1 MRLFLLRHAQAADTW
16 PDADRVLTPKG
27 RAQVEKLCRALDP
40 KPFADTVQIWH
51 SPFARALETAELFK
65 AGMRLPAPL
74 LEVGSITPEDNPAGI
89 ARTIASLACFGGDL
103 MVVSHN
109 PLLENLAALLLKSA
123 FGSVYF
129 RKCTLA
135 SLSLI
140 EEPSIAC
147 EYGMWSLDFIA
158 PPSMLA

>member
-1 MRLFLLRHAQAADTW
+1 M
-16 PDADRVLTPKG
+16 G
-27 RAQVEKLCRALDP
+27 
-40 KPFADTVQIWH
+40 
-51 SPFARALETAELFK
+51 
-65 AGMRLPAPL
+65 LPAPL

>member
-109 PLLENLAALLLKSA
+109 PLLENLAALLPVLPHALEKLNGDMSDC
-123 FGSVYF
+123 GRS
-129 RKCTLA
+129 
-135 SLSLI
+135 
-140 EEPSIAC
+140 
-147 EYGMWSLDFIA
+147 
-158 PPSMLA
+158 

>member
-16 PDADRVLTPKG
+16 PDADRALTPKG
-27 RAQVEKLCRALDP
+27 GKQVEKLCRALDP
-40 KPFADTVQIWH
+40 KPFADIVQIWH

-65 AGMRLPAPL
+65 CGMGLSAPL
-74 LEVGSITPEDNPAGI
+74 LEVENITPEDNPAEI
-89 ARTIASLACFGGDL
+89 ARTIASLSCFGGNL

-109 PLLENLAALLLKSA
+109 PLLENLAAILLKSA
-123 FGSVYF
+123 FGSIYF

-140 EEPSIAC
+140 EQPSIAC
-147 EYGMWSLDFIA
+147 EYGLWSLDFIA
-158 PPSMLA
+158 SPSMLA